1 MQNQNPS
8 NGKFTNQI
16 CLKIV
21 HLKVNK
27 KALESSF
34 FIKAYIVY
42 VSCRHIHADF
52 ETPYSLILVRKVLI
66 LKKAKKK
73 LNTSDEFFFCIGE
86 EPVLDHS

>member
-66 LKKAKKK
+66 LKKAKK
-73 LNTSDEFFFCIGE
+73 N
-86 EPVLDHS
+86 